1 MSGFV
6 PYGRQ
11 AVNEQDIQAVVDV
24 LRGDW
29 LTCGPTIKAFEQA
42 LCETTGA
49 KHAIAVANGTA
60 ALHVAMLAAEIGT
73 EDRVLTS
80 PNTFLAS
87 ANCAEYVGATADF
100 ADIDPLTYNLS
111 PTALEAVWTDDVKA
125 VVAVDFAGRP
135 CDMEA
140 IAGIARACGAVII
153 EDAAHALGS
162 CLGPDNKVGSHP
174 WADMTTFSF
183 HPVKTLTTGEGGA
196 ITTNSDELAAR
207 CRLLRNHGMQRTRP
221 DSEPWF
227 YEMAEVGFNYRITDL
242 QCALGLSQLQRL
254 ESFIARRQEITN
266 AYNDAFQGLEN
277 LTTPTPVTAG
287 RSAWHLYVAQ
297 INFQGLENKKG
308 AGSACFQPLEKTRAQ
323 VMGELKERGVGT
335 QVHYIPVHLQPYYRE
350 KYGYAEGKCP
360 VAEATCEKCLSLPLF
375 PAMTDQEVEQV
386 IHAVQEVV
394 S

>member
-1 MSGFV
+1 VSL

-29 LTCGPTIKAFEQA
+29 LTCGPAVEAFEHA

-49 KHAIAVANGTA
+49 RHAVVVANGTV
-60 ALHVAMLAAEIGT
+60 ALHLAMLAAKIGSG
-73 EDRVLTS
+73 DRVITS

-100 ADIDPLTYNLS
+100 ADIDPETLNLS
-111 PTALEAVWTDDVKA
+111 PAALQAAWTDDVKA

-135 CDMEA
+135 CDMPA
-140 IAGIARACGAVII
+140 IAETARARGAVVI

-162 CLGPDNKVGSHP
+162 CLGPENKVGSHP

-207 CRLLRNHGMQRTRP
+207 CRLLRSHGMEKNRP
-221 DSEPWF
+221 DEPWF
-227 YEMAEVGFNYRITDL
+227 YEMNELGFNYRITDI
-242 QCALGLSQLQRL
+242 QCALGLSQLNRL
-254 ESFIARRQEITN
+254 EHFIARRQEITDS
-266 AYNDAFQGLEN
+266 YNRSFQPLEN
-277 LTTPTPVTAG
+277 LTVPAPVAVG

-297 INFQGLENKKG
+297 IDFPGIGK
-308 AGSACFQPLEKTRAQ
+308 SRAQ
-323 VMGELKERGVGT
+323 VMAELRERGVGT
-335 QVHYIPVHLQPYYRE
+335 QVHYIPVHLQPYYRR
-350 KYGYAEGKCP
+350 KYGYAQGKCP
-360 VAEATCEKCLSLPLF
+360 VAEAYYEKALSLPLF
-375 PAMTDQEVEQV
+375 PSMTDEDIDTV
-386 IHAVQEVV
+386 IRAVREVV